1 MKNAEPVRGDKP
13 LTDTPRMSAASTAA
27 GVERKDDVG
36 RAGSGAI
43 VRETVTAYVY
53 AYNEERNIADCIASV
68 AWCDEVLVVDS
79 FSTDRTLE
87 IARELGARVLQHPFE
102 GFREQSQ
109 FALDQVCT
117 EWALSLDADERVSPE
132 LRRSIEA
139 MLAAP
144 DANVAGYR
152 LGRVTRHLGVM
163 FRYGTLFKGARRLA
177 RTRRCCW
184 AGDNPHCSLR
194 INGTVSD
201 LRGDFLHLRDRD
213 LASQAEIYNRYS
225 TLKADEMYA
234 RGRRAGALS
243 VVLRPIGRFLR
254 SFVVK
259 QGFRHG
265 TAGLIAALEEAVYDF
280 YKYAKLWEKERSA

>member
-1 MKNAEPVRGDKP
+1 MTSVASDRVDGSVIEKP
-13 LTDTPRMSAASTAA
+13 RTGTSTLD
-27 GVERKDDVG
+27 VERTDAVLND
-36 RAGSGAI
+36 GA
-43 VRETVTAYVY
+43 RSLRSETITAYIYV
-53 AYNEERNIADCIASV
+53 YNEEQNIAECIASV
-68 AWCDEVLVVDS
+68 AWCDEVVVVDS
-79 FSTDRTLE
+79 YSKDRTVE
-87 IARELGARVLQHPFE
+87 IARSLGARVIQHPFE

-109 FALDQVCT
+109 FALDQVRS

-132 LRRSIEA
+132 LRRSIET

-144 DANVAGYR
+144 DPDVAGYR

-177 RTRRCCW
+177 RTGRCRW

-194 INGTVSD
+194 IDGTVRD

-213 LASQAEIYNRYS
+213 LASQADIYNRYS
-225 TLKADEMYA
+225 TLKADEMYL

-243 VVLRPIGRFLR
+243 VALRPIGRFLR

-265 TAGLIAALEEAVYDF
+265 TAGLIAAMEEAVYDF
-280 YKYAKLWEKERSA
+280 YKYAKLWEKGRRRNP